1 MKDDIK
7 TWIQYLD
14 KLKTRKEIYFKYFES
29 PVIVTVK
36 DKEDGVDYLEKF
48 YQKEN
53 RKISLVIERN
63 GQDYEYE
70 FRLKN
75 MLK

>member
-1 MKDDIK
+1 MKDHIK

-29 PVIVTVK
+29 PVIVVVK

-48 YQKEN
+48 YQKEMQRLN
-53 RKISLVIERN
+53 S
-63 GQDYEYE
+63 
-70 FRLKN
+70 FRADLDRFKN
-75 MLK
+75 EM

>member
-1 MKDDIK
+1 MKDEIK
-7 TWIQYLD
+7 TWIKYLD

-48 YQKEN
+48 YQKEM
-53 RKISLVIERN
+53 ERLHS
-63 GQDYEYE
+63 
-70 FRLKN
+70 FRADLDRFKN
-75 MLK
+75 EM

>member
-1 MKDDIK
+1 MKDHIK

-29 PVIVTVK
+29 PVIVVVK

-48 YQKEN
+48 YEKEMQRLN
-53 RKISLVIERN
+53 S
-63 GQDYEYE
+63 
-70 FRLKN
+70 FRADLDRFKN
-75 MLK
+75 EM

>member
-1 MKDDIK
+1 MKDNID
-7 TWIQYLD
+7 TWIHYLD

-48 YQKEN
+48 YQKEM
-53 RKISLVIERN
+53 ERL
-63 GQDYEYE
+63 DS
-70 FRLKN
+70 FIADLDRFKN
-75 MLK
+75 EM